1 MEIGSE
7 SKLMPNSARLFF
19 LVGPSGVGKD
29 TILDHLKKNE
39 YSDRQPLVA
48 HRYITRP
55 VRENDEN
62 HIELSPADF
71 NRRKENDLFLFDWQS
86 HGKQYAVGREV
97 KRWRKSGMNVIIN
110 GSREY
115 LQQAR
120 AIYPSLVP
128 VWLTVSEDVMRERL
142 ITRGRETSSDIESR
156 IKRNRELSVL
166 KPDDGVFINNDQ
178 TIEDTI
184 GQIMALIDMSSI

>member
-1 MEIGSE
+1 
-7 SKLMPNSARLFF
+7 MPNSARLFF

-29 TILDHLKKNE
+29 TILEHLKKNE
-39 YSDRQPLVA
+39 FSDRQPLVA

-55 VRENDEN
+55 VRQNDEN

-71 NRRKENDLFLFDWQS
+71 NRRKEAGLFLFDWKS

-115 LQQAR
+115 LQKAR
-120 AIYPSLVP
+120 EIHPSLVP
-128 VWLTVSEDVMRERL
+128 VWLTVSEDVMRQRL
-142 ITRGRETSSDIESR
+142 IDRGRESEIEIDAR
-156 IKRNRELSVL
+156 IQRNRELSVL

-184 GQIMALIDMSSI
+184 WQIMALIEISNI

>member
-1 MEIGSE
+1 
-7 SKLMPNSARLFF
+7 MPNSARLFF

-29 TILDHLKKNE
+29 TILSHFKKNQ

-62 HIELSPADF
+62 HIELSSTDF
-71 NRRKENDLFLFDWQS
+71 NRRKQNGLFLFDWES
-86 HGKQYAVGREV
+86 HDKQYAIGREV
-97 KRWRKSGMNVIIN
+97 RKWRKSGMNVIIN

-120 AIYPSLVP
+120 EIYPPLVP
-128 VWLTVSEDVMRERL
+128 IWLMVSEDIMRQRL
-142 ITRGRETSSDIESR
+142 IARGRESNEEIEAR
-156 IKRNRELSVL
+156 IQRSKELNDL
-166 KPDDGVFINNDQ
+166 KPNDCVFINNDQ

-184 GQIMALIDMSSI
+184 GQIMALIEISNI